1 MYRTLGRAKEQLF
14 LLPENITDWVCE
26 DDFSLILLDLVSVLD
41 LSPLFKEHR
50 EDGQGA
56 AFYHPEIMVGLII
69 YSYFHGVRSS
79 RQIEMKCRYDV
90 GYRIVTRNSC
100 PDHTTI
106 SRFIKKNSSF
116 IGNLFIP
123 VLSLLNE
130 AGFINN
136 KLLALDGTKMK
147 ANASLNSNLPYETI
161 ESDIERYLR
170 EVQKIDHEEDLLYGP
185 ENSGNEV
192 SDVLKTHAERMK
204 RFRAA
209 KTRLEAEQAE
219 KTQKDRKSVV

>member
-26 DDFSLILLDLVSVLD
+26 DDFSLILLDLVSLLD

-56 AFYHPEIMVGLII
+56 AFYHPEIMIGLII
-69 YSYFHGVRSS
+69 HSYFHGVRSS

-106 SRFIKKNSSF
+106 SALSRKTVHLLEIS
-116 IGNLFIP
+116 
-123 VLSLLNE
+123 LSLCYL
-130 AGFINN
+130 FSM
-136 KLLALDGTKMK
+136 KLGLSTTNCSHWM
-147 ANASLNSNLPYETI
+147 
-161 ESDIERYLR
+161 
-170 EVQKIDHEEDLLYGP
+170 V
-185 ENSGNEV
+185 
-192 SDVLKTHAERMK
+192 
-204 RFRAA
+204 
-209 KTRLEAEQAE
+209 
-219 KTQKDRKSVV
+219 RK